1 MVKINALELDDVKR
15 IRAVKLEPTE
25 NGLTVIG
32 GRNNQ
37 GKTSVLDAIAWAL
50 GGDKFRPS
58 GSMREG
64 SAVPPHLKVKLSNG
78 ITVERC
84 GKNSDLRVT
93 DDTGKRGG
101 QQLLNAFISSF
112 ALDLPKF
119 MDSSP
124 KEKANVLLKIIGVGD
139 KLAEYD
145 KAEATLYNRRLE
157 IGRIAEQKE
166 KFAAEMPF
174 YDNAP
179 PDVVSVS
186 ELIAE
191 QQNILAR
198 NGENRRKR
206 ERAEQLR
213 AAHDDLKNR
222 IAFLRSQLAELEKH
236 EAETAEDLRI
246 AELTAKEL
254 HDEST
259 AALEESISRI
269 EDINAR
275 VRSNLDKARAEEEA
289 KHYKNEYDTL
299 TGQINDIRESRRKLL
314 DSAELP
320 LKGLSVEEGELTF
333 NGQKWDCMSGSEQL
347 RAAAAIVRKL
357 NPECGFVLIDKLEQM
372 DIETLTEFGAWLE
385 SEGLQ
390 AIATRVSTGDECSI
404 IIEDGQVSTCGHDAS
419 NDNSNIS
426 VTAAEPHEQPTGNE
440 GHEMTAGAPRRE
452 MTAVGNCQWKEGVF

>member
-25 NGLTVIG
+25 NGLTIIG

-50 GGDKFRPS
+50 GGDKYRPS
-58 GSMREG
+58 GAVREG

-84 GKNSDLRVT
+84 GKNSDLKVT
-93 DDTGKRGG
+93 DETGKRGG

-157 IGRIAEQKE
+157 IGRIADQKE
-166 KFAAEMPF
+166 KFASELPF
-174 YDNAP
+174 FDNAP
-179 PDVVSVS
+179 PDIVSVS
-186 ELIAE
+186 KLIEE
-191 QQNILAR
+191 QQRILAL
-198 NGENRRKR
+198 NGENQRKR
-206 ERAEQLR
+206 ERAAQLR
-213 AAHDDLKNR
+213 AAHEDLKKR
-222 IAFLRSQLAELEKH
+222 IENLSAQLAELRKQ
-236 EAETAEDLRI
+236 EAEAAEDLRI
-246 AELTAKEL
+246 AELSAADL

-259 AALEESISRI
+259 AALEESIRRI

-275 VRSNLDKARAEEEA
+275 VRSNLDKVKAEEDA

-299 TGQINDIRESRRKLL
+299 TGQINDIRENRRRLL

-320 LKGLSVEEGELTF
+320 LKGLSVEDGELTY

-347 RAAAAIVRKL
+347 MTAAAIVRKL
-357 NPECGFVLIDKLEQM
+357 NPECGFVLMDKLEQM
-372 DIETLTEFGAWLE
+372 DTDTLTEFGAWLE

-404 IIEDGQVSTCGHDAS
+404 IIEDGQVSTCGHDAPVQ
-419 NDNSNIS
+419 NNSIS
-426 VTAAEPHEQPTGNE
+426 KTTAVVTEQPSDNE
-440 GHEMTAGAPRRE
+440 HRVMTAGG
-452 MTAVGNCQWKEGVF
+452 TCQWKEGVF